1 MMHTARSVPVRAEMV
16 PGLGLGRVAD
26 MVPGIGCP
34 GPGMGGFGDPC
45 PVCICTRGEIRRMS
59 KVRLKSNG
67 YWDPAPVW
75 KGGIRGDLQTEFARG
90 GASTEGCRGSSPLQI
105 ELVKVPNVVY
115 NLSLRSR
122 ILSIAWVKLCDWC
135 VSLRQL
141 LCHFSPPLSSC
152 L

>member
-45 PVCICTRGEIRRMS
+45 PVCICTRGEILRMS

-67 YWDPAPVW
+67 YWDPAPV
-75 KGGIRGDLQTEFARG
+75 
-90 GASTEGCRGSSPLQI
+90 C
-105 ELVKVPNVVY
+105 
-115 NLSLRSR
+115 
-122 ILSIAWVKLCDWC
+122 
-135 VSLRQL
+135 
-141 LCHFSPPLSSC
+141 
-152 L
+152 

>member
-67 YWDPAPVW
+67 YWDPAPVC
-75 KGGIRGDLQTEFARG
+75 KGPFKGLPVE
-90 GASTEGCRGSSPLQI
+90 PLCGLNNQG
-105 ELVKVPNVVY
+105 N
-115 NLSLRSR
+115 
-122 ILSIAWVKLCDWC
+122 SI
-135 VSLRQL
+135 SE
-141 LCHFSPPLSSC
+141 SSC
-152 L
+152 YDQI